1 MLFICSVLSIVCTDC
16 ESCAVFINC
25 AEFRGSKASEV
36 LNVCTVYVL
45 YFLCYVKY
53 VQFFLQYTHIIQF
66 QHVCCSVWCTRC
78 VRASLDPSWFFVGRR
93 TFTSGIWH
101 QWMGCGGIQTDM
113 HTQTDRWIRTSPTRL
128 NFRRNGQRRMYQYN
142 YVCEKQLICFNH
154 SKERL
159 LINRCSMSAVAI

>member
-16 ESCAVFINC
+16 EPCAVFINC

-45 YFLCYVKY
+45 SFVLRQICAVCPAVYTYFTVSSMRV
-53 VQFFLQYTHIIQF
+53 VQCGAHGVFALRWIP
-66 QHVCCSVWCTRC
+66 
-78 VRASLDPSWFFVGRR
+78 AGSLSGDAHR

-113 HTQTDRWIRTSPTRL
+113 HTQTDR
-128 NFRRNGQRRMYQYN
+128 
-142 YVCEKQLICFNH
+142 
-154 SKERL
+154 
-159 LINRCSMSAVAI
+159 